1 MDDSENDGRRTPMK
15 RYCGTLCP
23 KFQVA
28 MDILAKPWNGLIIAT
43 LEEGPLRFSEL
54 AERLESIGDRMLSA
68 RLKELEARGLV
79 SRRVHAG
86 PPVRVDYTLTET
98 GHGFKQVAAAI
109 ATWGDGLA

>member
-1 MDDSENDGRRTPMK
+1 MDDHESDGRRTPMK

-68 RLKELEARGLV
+68 RLKEE
-79 SRRVHAG
+79 
-86 PPVRVDYTLTET
+86 
-98 GHGFKQVAAAI
+98 
-109 ATWGDGLA
+109 